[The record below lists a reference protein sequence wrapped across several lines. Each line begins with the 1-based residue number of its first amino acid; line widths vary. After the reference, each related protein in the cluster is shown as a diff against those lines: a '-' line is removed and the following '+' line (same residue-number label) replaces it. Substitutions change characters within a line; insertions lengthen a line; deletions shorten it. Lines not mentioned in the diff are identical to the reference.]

1 VRLSTLPL
9 VWQFL
14 GVLKE
19 NVRAQRS
26 GTTDFIAQQLQ
37 ILATVQAEQEQRD
50 RQQQKRKLQRP
61 GAVARA
67 PDVPPV
73 PEIPP

>member
-1 VRLSTLPL
+1 MS
-9 VWQFL
+9 L
-14 GVLKE
+14 GSVLK
-19 NVRAQRS
+19 RTFAARP

-50 RQQQKRKLQRP
+50 RQQQKRKLGRP
-61 GAVARA
+61 GTVARA
-67 PDVPPV
+67 PEIPPV